1 MRARDALEIVE
12 NEYIGPLRQ
21 EIGQAQADRVPVSA
35 SRRDMGRRRSRY
47 LPQIPLRRQGS
58 PDEIA
63 QAIAWVASDAPGFMT
78 GQVITIDG
86 GRSLS

>member
-1 MRARDALEIVE
+1 
-12 NEYIGPLRQ
+12 
-21 EIGQAQADRVPVSA
+21 
-35 SRRDMGRRRSRY
+35 MGRRRSRY